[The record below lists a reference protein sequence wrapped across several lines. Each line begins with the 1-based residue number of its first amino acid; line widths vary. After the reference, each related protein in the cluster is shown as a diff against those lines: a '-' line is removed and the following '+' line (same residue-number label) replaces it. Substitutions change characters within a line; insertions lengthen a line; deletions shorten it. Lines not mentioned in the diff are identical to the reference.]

1 MADSRHLEYGGA
13 TEKYSARAAMEAAC
27 WRTAD
32 SLRFHL
38 LRIPHAVAVML
49 MALTFHTKDPYGVG
63 DALNIFFFP
72 NLSPSAGL
80 EAALLTR
87 KWDAILEAAL

>member
-1 MADSRHLEYGGA
+1 
-13 TEKYSARAAMEAAC
+13 MEAAF
-27 WRTAD
+27 WRTTD

-63 DALNIFFFP
+63 DVLDIL
-72 NLSPSAGL
+72 LSPDLSPLAGL
-80 EAALLTR
+80 EAALLTQ
-87 KWDAILEAAL
+87 KWDAILEAAP